1 MLAMKTG
8 VSIESVENGNL
19 PGSALLTGKS
29 ENHFQKSSI
38 VKLKSSLSNNLAN
51 NNNEVTEKVSSMMT
65 MMSLQASD
73 MKVSAS
79 SLDLFLLLFG
89 C

>member
-1 MLAMKTG
+1 MKTG

-51 NNNEVTEKVSSMMT
+51 NNNNEVTEKVSSMMT

-73 MKVSAS
+73 MKVGG
-79 SLDLFLLLFG
+79 LNLVFLFY
-89 C
+89 